1 MVGELT
7 MALID
12 LDSDTETSAAST
24 RVMQLAPR
32 EAQRGRMPNFD
43 SDVSSNFTSVSN
55 QEENALARPVA
66 NFSSLQRKDGQR
78 TGE

>member
-12 LDSDTETSAAST
+12 LDSDTEIGAAST
-24 RVMQLAPR
+24 RVMQLAPQ
-32 EAQRGRMPNFD
+32 EALRGRMPNFD

-55 QEENALARPVA
+55 QEENVLARPVA
-66 NFSSLQRKDGQR
+66 NLSSLQRKDGQR